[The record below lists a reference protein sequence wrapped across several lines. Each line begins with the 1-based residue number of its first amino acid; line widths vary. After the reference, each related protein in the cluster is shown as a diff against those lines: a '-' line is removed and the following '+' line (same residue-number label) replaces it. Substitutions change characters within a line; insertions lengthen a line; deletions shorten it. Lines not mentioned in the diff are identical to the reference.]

1 VVSDLVKTT
10 PAAQWMAAQ
19 ERVVELVSSKVERMV
34 YRTREEWLAARMHG
48 VGGSDAAAV
57 LGVSEWRSRYQ
68 LYLEKRRELERADV
82 QSEAARWGLL
92 HERTIAA
99 EYERI
104 TGRALFDLGDFAI
117 CRPVDRPFMFATHDR
132 IIDAVDGRGPGI
144 LSIKTTDK
152 SQGHKWLGDT
162 PAPLDYQIQLQHE
175 LSVSGFRWG
184 SFAVLIGGNS
194 FRWLDV
200 ERNDSFIAYL
210 VEECY
215 RFASDVEHG
224 RRPVVDASELTSAA
238 IGRLYPRDDGNTVY
252 LPDDAI
258 DWHRE
263 REEAMAVIKAAEDRK
278 RLAENR
284 IKEALGAATFG
295 VVAGG
300 RYRFRA
306 HDVAEHTVKAHTK
319 RPLTFEPA
327 KETE

>member
-1 VVSDLVKTT
+1 VGDVVVSAAADNGAAFAAMV
-10 PAAQWMAAQ
+10 PADVTVTAHA
-19 ERVVELVSSKVERMV
+19 
-34 YRTREEWLAARMHG
+34 TREEWLAARMHG
-48 VGGSDAAAV
+48 IGGSEAAAV

-104 TGRALFDLGDFAI
+104 TGRALYDLGDFTI

-132 IIDAVDGRGPGI
+132 IIAPIDARGPGI
-144 LSIKTTDK
+144 LSIKTADK
-152 SQGHKWLGDT
+152 SQSSKWLGDT
-162 PAPLDYQIQLQHE
+162 PAPLDYQVQLQHE
-175 LSVSGFRWG
+175 LSVIGYRWG

-200 ERNDSFIAYL
+200 DRNDDFISYL
-210 VEECY
+210 VAECY
-215 RFASDVEHG
+215 RFACDVELG
-224 RRPVVDASELTSAA
+224 RRSPVDASELTANA
-238 IGRLYPRDDGNTVY
+238 IGRMYPRDDGQTIH

-258 DWHRE
+258 DWHHDRE
-263 REEAMAVIKAAEDRK
+263 AAIAAIKAAEDRK

-284 IKEALGAATFG
+284 LKDALGAATFG
-295 VVAGG
+295 IVAGG
-300 RYRFRA
+300 RYRYRA
-306 HDVAEHTVKAHTK
+306 HDVQEHTVKAHTK

-327 KETE
+327 KELSE

>member
-1 VVSDLVKTT
+1 VVSAT
-10 PAAQWMAAQ
+10 AAKAEA
-19 ERVVELVSSKVERMV
+19 VELVTAGVAVTTYS
-34 YRTREEWLAARMHG
+34 TREEWLVARMSG
-48 VGGSDAAAV
+48 VGGSESSAV

-68 LYLEKRRELERADV
+68 LYLEKRRELERANV

-104 TGRALFDLGDFAI
+104 TGRALYDLGDFAI
-117 CRPVDRPFMFATHDR
+117 SRPVERPFMFATHDR
-132 IIDAVDGRGPGI
+132 IIAPIDSRGPGI

-152 SQGHKWLGDT
+152 SQASKWLGDT

-184 SFAVLIGGNS
+184 SFAVLIGGNT
-194 FRWLDV
+194 FRWIDV
-200 ERNDSFIAYL
+200 ERNDAFITYL
-210 VEECY
+210 VDECY
-215 RFASDVEHG
+215 RFACDVAQG
-224 RRPVVDASELTSAA
+224 RRPVIDGSELTSDA
-238 IGRLYPRDDGNTVY
+238 IGRLYPRDDGATVH

-263 REEAMAVIKAAEDRK
+263 RQEAMAAIKAAEERK

-284 IKEALGAATFG
+284 IKDALGAATFG
-295 VVAGG
+295 IVPGG
-300 RYRFRA
+300 RYRYRA
-306 HDVAEHTVKAHTK
+306 QEVKAFTVDAYTK

-327 KETE
+327 KETSE